1 MRFDV
6 TSSPSSPEFPIYAM
20 PPNFHRRVADAL
32 ADDALRATLTRSTGL
47 LRQQQA
53 AGFADSA
60 PFEELQ
66 AAARALRQDALD
78 RLPALLV
85 QLEAQARAR
94 GVEVFWAPDAAAARR
109 YILALAEARR
119 VRQVVRSHAAAVE
132 EIGLDAALAD
142 AHINVILTQ
151 VGDYILHLAGDTPSH
166 PVHPALHWR
175 KEAVTQLF
183 EQHLDVPQTLDIQS
197 LANVVRF
204 KLRRPTLE
212 AALSV
217 GGVALAVAETGTLAL
232 ASGDDRLAVAS
243 TPIHVAVM
251 GIEQVTAALEDL
263 ALFLPLYARSA
274 GGQSMPD
281 HALLLEGPA
290 PADAAD
296 GPRELHLVILD
307 NGRSDLLRWGY
318 GEALTCIHCGACH
331 NVCPVY
337 REIGGQAY
345 SPRGGGPIDS
355 VTLPLLPSLP
365 VQETA
370 GRWPTAARDR
380 RQDAQPAV
388 QPGAEPRPAPALRGA
403 PLAPLP
409 HASTLC
415 GACSAVC
422 PVGIDIPRL
431 LIRLRG
437 DLAAAGEL
445 GKRERMLRRL
455 YRWGTQDAAN
465 LPRLHRLLRSARL
478 LPDWP
483 QPASQTFHARW
494 RERRGL

>member
-1 MRFDV
+1 M
-6 TSSPSSPEFPIYAM
+6 SSTF
-20 PPNFHRRVADAL
+20 NHRAADAL
-32 ADDALRATLTRSTGL
+32 ANDSLRTTLTRSTGI
-47 LRQQQA
+47 LRQQRT
-53 AGFADSA
+53 AGFADAA
-60 PFEELQ
+60 PFSELQ
-66 AAARALRQDALD
+66 AAARALREDALI
-78 RLPALLV
+78 RLPALLT
-85 QLEAQARAR
+85 QLETEARAR
-94 GVEVFWAPDAAAARR
+94 GVEVFWAPDAASANR
-109 YILALAEARR
+109 YILTLAEARR

-132 EIGLDAALAD
+132 EIGLDAALTA
-142 AHINVILTQ
+142 ANIGVTRTHI
-151 VGDYILHLAGDTPSH
+151 GDYILHLADDTPSH
-166 PVHPALHWR
+166 PVHSALHWR

-183 EQHLDVPQTLDIQS
+183 EEHLDVPQTLDIQS

-212 AALSV
+212 ATLSV
-217 GGVALAVAETGTLAL
+217 GGVALAVAESGALAL
-232 ASGDDRLAVAS
+232 IDGDDRLAMAAS
-243 TPIHVAVM
+243 PIHVAVM
-251 GIEQVTAALEDL
+251 GIEQVTATLADL
-263 ALFLPLYARSA
+263 ALLLPLYARSA
-274 GGQSMPD
+274 GGQPMPD

-290 PADAAD
+290 PADVAD

-345 SPRGGGPIDS
+345 SARGGGPIDA
-355 VTLPLLPSLP
+355 VTLPLLPAL
-365 VQETA
+365 TA
-370 GRWPTAARDR
+370 PEAPRGRRPAAR
-380 RQDAQPAV
+380 PASSAD
-388 QPGAEPRPAPALRGA
+388 GEPRLAPPLRGA

-437 DLAAAGEL
+437 DLAAAGEMGSRARL
-445 GKRERMLRRL
+445 WRRA
-455 YRWGTQDAAN
+455 YRWGMQDAAS
-465 LPRLHRLLRSARL
+465 LRRLHRLLRSARL
-478 LPDWP
+478 LSDWP

-494 RERRGL
+494 QARRDR